1 MKILTD
7 IKDAKLNNTVV
18 TVGKFDGLHKGHA
31 KLFDVLTEVSE
42 GRDKVV
48 LTFSAKPIDVINNM
62 ISRTLVTENEKQ
74 LLCEAKGIDYYIS
87 LPLTKEFLDLSPEA
101 FVKNVLVDSLDVR
114 YFVCGP
120 DFTFGKFGAGD
131 VELLTKL
138 ATYYGFDVIVV
149 EKERYNNTD
158 IGSTGIRE
166 KIIQGDIMMAN
177 EMLGHPYSVLG
188 KVVEGKRLGRTIGIP
203 TANIIPDENKI
214 LPPKGAYC
222 TRIIVGGKTYMAVSN
237 VGINPTVEDGRVLK
251 IESHLLDF
259 AGDIYGEIIKVEF
272 ADFLRKEQKFDG
284 VDELK
289 KQIQKDI
296 KKAREILA

>member
-114 YFVCGP
+114 TFVCGP

-131 VELLTKL
+131 VQLLTKL

-149 EKERYNNTD
+149 EKEKYNNTD

-222 TRIIVGGKTYMAVSN
+222 TRIAVGDKVYTAVSN
-237 VGINPTVEDGRVLK
+237 VGINPTVEDGRVVK

-259 AGDIYGEIIKVEF
+259 SGDIYGEIIKVEF
-272 ADFLRKEQKFDG
+272 VDFLRKEQKFG
-284 VDELK
+284 SVDELK